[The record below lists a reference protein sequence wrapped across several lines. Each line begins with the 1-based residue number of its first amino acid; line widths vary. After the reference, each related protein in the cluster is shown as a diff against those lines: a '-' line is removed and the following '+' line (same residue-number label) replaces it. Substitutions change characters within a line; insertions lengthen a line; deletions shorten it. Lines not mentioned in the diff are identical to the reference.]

1 MHIEKDA
8 EDLANEKAL
17 KELLQ
22 LMNSSFK

>member
-8 EDLANEKAL
+8 EDLANEKAR